1 MYNISRIDS
10 DIIWKSFLF
19 FCFLS
24 ILFTAS
30 DEALA
35 STDIIGN
42 KLGTLVCS
50 LQGGVAKAVGTV
62 AIMGVAGGLLM
73 GKLQWTTAMVVSVG
87 VIVIFSAGKIVAW
100 IQGDTSVDLNCSTST
115 PAK

>member
-1 MYNISRIDS
+1 MYNISKIDS
-10 DIIWKSFLF
+10 DIVWKSFLF

-35 STDIIGN
+35 TTDVIGT

-87 VIVIFSAGKIVAW
+87 VIIIFSAGSIVNW
-100 IQGDTSVDLNCSTST
+100 IQGTSGDALNCPTGSTT
-115 PAK
+115 R